1 MRNPI
6 ASKRKNNNDIF
17 SNVPKKQRYTSSH
30 YNSTLNSSGFS
41 LFDDSSSLPEALA
54 LKLDTFASKLVR
66 NENVACPDLADFDI
80 DDVQSVENI
89 KDLREELGRKL
100 KHFDSAGTT
109 DVNYETAAIAGAKLM
124 MDERPATRNMT
135 RKLAEEVGCNEQS
148 LLYNALPSDVGESK
162 AAKYVSDKRKEDIVE
177 SFIDFQ
183 KQLKFKANILNHVA
197 KKTEENIVHT
207 RRRHSAQDNMKTPPK
222 NRFNRLA
229 FTELQRTPKKKSY
242 QPDPLSYTRIM
253 DNYAD
258 MLASEVKDRSVNFKR
273 LEPIPFNLDEDD
285 EEEDER
291 MEEA

>member
-6 ASKRKNNNDIF
+6 ASKRKNNSAVF
-17 SNVPKKQRYTSSH
+17 SDMPKKQKYNSSH
-30 YNSTLNSSGFS
+30 LNSTLNSSGFS
-41 LFDDSSSLPEALA
+41 LFDDSTSLPEALA
-54 LKLDTFASKLVR
+54 LKLDTYASKLVHS
-66 NENVACPDLADFDI
+66 ENVACPDLADFDI
-80 DDVQSVENI
+80 DDMESVETI

-135 RKLAEEVGCNEQS
+135 RKLAEEVGCNERS
-148 LLYNALPSDVGESK
+148 LLYNALPTDVVESK

-183 KQLKFKANILNHVA
+183 KQLKFKVNILNHVA
-197 KKTEENIVHT
+197 KKADENVVQT

-222 NRFNRLA
+222 NRLGRMA
-229 FTELQRTPKKKSY
+229 FTDLQRTPKKKSF

-258 MLASEVKDRSVNFKR
+258 MLASEVKDRSINFKR
-273 LEPIPFNLDEDD
+273 LQPIPFNLDETD